1 MLDFLA
7 RYSSRFTVLVLAV
20 ASLFPLVTAYRY
32 PAYLNDDSYITLTYA
47 KNLAQG
53 NGFVFNHAPAV
64 LGTTTPLFTFVVAG
78 ASWIVPDVDLAALA
92 VFVSAFCWLGIVG
105 VFFFFR
111 KAWNLVDWQAGIV
124 GLVVIASG
132 WVGFLGME
140 AYPFAFLLVL
150 SLSLFLRERDGLA
163 GFVTGLLF
171 LTRGEGVLVLAVLV
185 IATGFQAWRKG
196 GSVDRNLLHRML
208 KIVLGFSLPVL
219 VWAIYAYSTFGSLLP
234 HTLAA
239 KQAQG
244 QSDLWRSFPTRL
256 LSEWV
261 PSWGRSFAVQ
271 ALPFINVWWLVV
283 LIGLADSVL
292 RRRQW
297 LLFVGWISLYILGY
311 TILDVSAYWWYQL
324 PILFVLTLLFGL
336 GLVRSVELLFKHI
349 RRRTLALGLST
360 ILVVVLLL
368 AMAIPTVRATL
379 RYTGDPRGESY
390 TVLGRWFRDHT
401 AASDSVAFIE
411 IGYLGYYAD
420 NRIVDL
426 TGLVTPDITP
436 HVGEGDFAWGFWQ
449 YQPDYYVSLP
459 DFDWALASIMADPR
473 FAQQYQP
480 VATLPGPRETDFV
493 IYQRTSQ

>member
-1 MLDFLA
+1 MHTFLA
-7 RYSSRFTVLVLAV
+7 RHSSRFTVLTLAV

-78 ASWIVPDVDLAALA
+78 LSWIVPYIELPAVA
-92 VFVSAFCWLGIVG
+92 VFVSAFCWLGIVW

-111 KAWNLVDWQAGIV
+111 KAWNLADWQASIV

-132 WVGFLGME
+132 WVTFLGME

-150 SLSLFLRERDGLA
+150 SLSLFLRERDWLS
-163 GFVTGLLF
+163 GFVAGLLF

-185 IATGFQAWRKG
+185 ITAGIQTWRQG
-196 GSVDRNLLHRML
+196 GSVDLSLVQRLL
-208 KIVLGFSLPVL
+208 KIVIGFSLPVL
-219 VWAIYAYSTFGSLLP
+219 LWAIYAYSTFGSLLP
-234 HTLAA
+234 NTLAA

-256 LSEWV
+256 VTEWA
-261 PSWGRSFAVQ
+261 PSWGTSFAVRT
-271 ALPFINVWWLVV
+271 LPFINVWWLMV
-283 LIGLADSVL
+283 LLGLAGSIV

-297 LLFVGWISLYILGY
+297 LPFVGWISLYILGY

-324 PILFVLTLLFGL
+324 PVLFVLTLLFGL
-336 GLVRSVELLFKHI
+336 GIVTSAELLIKVI
-349 RRRTLALGLST
+349 KPRTLALSLST
-360 ILVVVLLL
+360 VLVVVLLL
-368 AMAIPTVRATL
+368 VLVTPTIRAML
-379 RYTGDPRGESY
+379 RYEGDPRGESY
-390 TVLGRWFRDHT
+390 TGLGRWFRDHT
-401 AASDSVAFIE
+401 EDSESVAYIE

-426 TGLVTPDITP
+426 TGLVLPDITS
-436 HVGEGDFAWGFWQ
+436 HVAEGDFAWGFWQ
-449 YQPDYYVSLP
+449 HQPDYYVSLP
-459 DFDWALASIMADPR
+459 DFDWALAAITADPR
-473 FAQQYQP
+473 FAQQYEP
-480 VATLPGPRETDFV
+480 VVTLPGPRETDFV